1 VDCFCRSVFRGVF
14 TPIHSRARP
23 LCSLIGGCCRCCCLV
38 LFVQLDEGHLVVLNE
53 SPLKEESPFI
63 GELMPGKYTFLAN
76 STRGICL
83 WTLPSTGFASLSL
96 CLAMPSLPPSR
107 LHRRSNRFDDPAGF
121 DRQISQLSLIVR
133 LRRTKRG
140 WYCREMP
147 SVYTVGQL
155 MPKVKPIHS
164 LGNRL
169 LRPRRS
175 SEVSSLGVN
184 FHLSAVLTGFAS
196 SRDIAIHPQ
205 TLFVPQ
211 LRRWRCRR
219 PATKWSAST
228 LRSARR
234 L

>member
-1 VDCFCRSVFRGVF
+1 LRRDGTSNVVLADAAQH
-14 TPIHSRARP
+14 P
-23 LCSLIGGCCRCCCLV
+23 CSAGKHLASITTN
-38 LFVQLDEGHLVVLNE
+38 LFVAPVFKHAVPTTDFLLIRCELDV
-53 SPLKEESPFI
+53 
-63 GELMPGKYTFLAN
+63 TFLAN